1 MKIKKFTLIELLIVI
16 AIIAILAGMLLPAL
30 NKARESARTTTCLN
44 NLKQIGSAAA
54 LYVADSKYA
63 VIRLYSPLDQF
74 LCFDG
79 PRNGYGTGVLFKQ
92 GYIGGETMFC
102 PNDLNGWRPPLPEVF
117 TTPDPWG
124 FRSSYT
130 PPRGAEGGAKD
141 AQVFND
147 GIAGGCLPVWKCDP
161 GHVLFADCTAY
172 TVSKDNFASM
182 NMEHQGQNF
191 VYADG
196 HAVKYTRS
204 EVGGKKQFAATAEG
218 KAFLGGNYYFESYYL
233 SSFNLSGKHF

>member
-1 MKIKKFTLIELLIVI
+1 MKIRKFTLIELLVVI

-30 NKARESARTTTCLN
+30 NKARESAKTTTCLN

-54 LYVADSKYA
+54 LYVTDSKRA
-63 VIRLYSPLDQF
+63 VIRLYTSDNQF

-92 GYIGGETMFC
+92 GYIGRETMFC
-102 PNDLNGWRPPLPEVF
+102 PNDLNGLRPPPLEKF
-117 TTPDPWG
+117 TSPDPWG
-124 FRSSYT
+124 FQGSYT
-130 PPRGAEGGAKD
+130 PPRAVGGGLKD

-161 GHVLFADCTAY
+161 GHVLFADYTAY
-172 TVSKDNFASM
+172 IVNKDNFASM

-191 VYADG
+191 TYADG

-218 KAFLGGNYYFESYYL
+218 KAFLGGNYYSESYFL